1 MSKFYVS
8 AQGARGEVTRTGTHA
23 SGVTAHVRSWTRGV
37 RAEMG
42 ADGFGHDIATIEITE
57 GSSPGGRRSVIELQS
72 FTLDRI
78 LDGTLRLTVVP
89 VEWKGEI
96 T

>member
-8 AQGARGEVTRTGTHA
+8 AQGARGVVTRTGTHA
-23 SGVTAHVRSWTRGV
+23 SGITAHVRSWTHGV
-37 RAEMG
+37 RAKMG
-42 ADGFGHDIATIEITE
+42 ADGLGNDIATIEITE
-57 GSSPGGRRSVIELQS
+57 GSSSGGRRSVIELES

-89 VEWKGEI
+89 VEWKGE
-96 T
+96 